1 MEWLLQKAIDS
12 GGHSYSPQQ
21 VAEMLDSHAE
31 AINILNAK
39 IAYTFWILIAII
51 IGLEVLNLFM
61 FRKHSYRIKKIEK

>member
-21 VAEMLDSHAE
+21 VAEILDSHSD
-31 AINILNAK
+31 AINMLNTK
-39 IAYTFWILIAII
+39 IAYTFWILIAIT

-61 FRKHSYRIKKIEK
+61 FRRHSYRIKKLEK